1 MTKTYPCCPECG
13 GEIGLGIAIRPE
25 MEYGSRYLIPVPP
38 LKNEDIEIISVYKCK
53 SCGYS
58 CDHKY
63 DLIWEEAL

>member
-38 LKNEDIEIISVYKCK
+38 LKTRILNLLQFINVKVVDTLVITNVT
-53 SCGYS
+53 
-58 CDHKY
+58 
-63 DLIWEEAL
+63 